1 MSIRAALARRVQTFA
16 PGRQFRLDLARRTLQ
31 DFAAGR
37 ALRILDA
44 GCEDGLLAATL
55 ARENPSWTVVGGDIN
70 DEALEKARTT
80 SAKKRLVN
88 VEYMHLDVTQTFAND
103 EYDAVAAVECLAE
116 IPEDRAAVQAFADAL
131 RPGGLLVVHVPERN
145 WRPVLSGSP
154 KNWKR
159 EARHGYGSEELRGL
173 LEQAGLEAIEIRPTT
188 RATLHAAEE
197 VRARTRTSRLRRRAV
212 TYPFLVAALRLE
224 QLGVTTGAARALF
237 ATARKPSINALL

>member
-1 MSIRAALARRVQTFA
+1 MKMRAAAARRVQSFA
-16 PGRQFRLDLARRTLQ
+16 PGRQFRLELARRTLQ

-70 DEALEKARTT
+70 DEALEKARTI
-80 SAKKRLVN
+80 SAREGLGN
-88 VEYMHLDVTQTFAND
+88 VEYVHLDVTQPFAGG
-103 EYDAVAAVECLAE
+103 EFDAVAAVECLAE
-116 IPEDRAAVQAFADAL
+116 IPEDRAAVQTFADAL

-145 WRPVLSGSP
+145 WRPIFSGSP
-154 KNWKR
+154 KSWKR
-159 EARHGYGSEELRGL
+159 EARHGYGAEELRGL

-197 VRARTRTSRLRRRAV
+197 VRARTRTPRLRLRAV
-212 TYPFLVAALRLE
+212 AYPFLAAALRLE
-224 QLGVTTGAARALF
+224 QLGITTGAARALF
-237 ATARKPSINALL
+237 AIARKPSISASA